1 VEECGFGRIT
11 GMTAPQGG
19 VVSPAAKLLGF
30 VILLVLIFLGAHEA
44 GSLAG
49 PVRPTHSPPGSGS
62 GSMNMGSGPALVTG
76 WRR

>member
-1 VEECGFGRIT
+1 
-11 GMTAPQGG
+11 MTAAQGA
-19 VVSPAAKLLGF
+19 VVSPAAKVLGF

-49 PVRPTHSPPGSGS
+49 PVRPAHSPPGSGS
-62 GSMNMGSGPALVTG
+62 GSMNMGSGPALMMG